1 MPERLY
7 ADIRKWS
14 SRIDWALLA
23 FLLLVLDVKL
33 VVKLA
38 ALVLV
43 YVYRFNHQFGLRL
56 RNARLPLFYPLIIVT
71 GLLSSAP
78 TLFSGEPHY
87 WLVLLLGIAFWAAS
101 FLIIHQ
107 LKLFVER
114 TSAAR
119 LHATIQLF
127 FVLNILAST
136 FNLLAIFREIGLVN
150 PYRYQGQY
158 QKYFIGTG
166 DFIRGITFDTSTTNA
181 MICAAGVIY
190 AICRRQLALA
200 LGCMI
205 VLLLTGSNFTNLA
218 LIACLVWLFVF
229 RSDRY
234 QKTISVLFP
243 ALLVVFLTNI
253 SPQNNKYSF
262 NILSKVWTGKNDAP
276 LKPAVL
282 LPIEQRPDSLL
293 SPEEKKYKLAKQYL
307 DSAGKALREKETG
320 IQVAQ
325 LHAERPT
332 IPQPNIHAPEFQHR
346 QDTNATRL
354 QVIQLSHQLQIDT
367 LKTVQQLDVK
377 KANGKVE
384 SLRYAIAYF
393 RRHPQKIILGDGIGN
408 FSSKL
413 AFRATGLGIAGGY
426 PAKYVYINKDF
437 EANQLAVYL
446 DFFSRDS
453 GLHSVVNTPNSVYL
467 QLFTEYGIVGVALFL
482 LAYVGFFIR
491 HARGMSYGFGLLLLL
506 MLACFV
512 DYWFEQLSAFIL
524 IEFLIFLNRK
534 DHVGAR

>member
-1 MPERLY
+1 MPERLF
-7 ADIRKWS
+7 ANITRWA

-43 YVYRFNHQFGLRL
+43 YVYRFNLRFGLRL
-56 RNARLPLFYPLIIVT
+56 RHSRLPLFYPLIIAT
-71 GLLSSAP
+71 GLLSSSR
-78 TLFSGEPHY
+78 TLFSGESNY

-107 LKLFVER
+107 LKLFVEQ
-114 TSAAR
+114 TPVAR
-119 LHATIQLF
+119 LHATIHLF
-127 FVLNILAST
+127 FVLNIIASAV
-136 FNLLAIFREIGLVN
+136 NLLAIFREIGLVN

-190 AICRRQLALA
+190 AICSRKLALA

-218 LIACLVWLFVF
+218 LMACLIWLFIF
-229 RSDRY
+229 KSDRY
-234 QKTISVLFP
+234 QKAICVLYP
-243 ALLVVFLTNI
+243 ALLVIFLTNI

-262 NILSKVWTGKNDAP
+262 NVLSKVWTGKNDAA

-282 LPIEQRPDSLL
+282 LPVEQRPDSIL

-307 DSAGKALREKETG
+307 DSAGKALREKEAG
-320 IQVAQ
+320 IQLAVQ
-325 LHAERPT
+325 HSERPS

-354 QVIQLSHQLQIDT
+354 QVIQLSRQLQIDT

-377 KANGKVE
+377 KANGKVQ
-384 SLRYAIAYF
+384 SVCYAATYF
-393 RRHPQKIILGDGIGN
+393 RQHPQKLILGDGIGN

-467 QLFTEYGIVGVALFL
+467 QLFTEYGIVGIALFFL
-482 LAYVGFFIR
+482 SYVGFFVR
-491 HARGMSYGFGLLLLL
+491 RARGMSYGFGVLLLL

-512 DYWFEQLSAFIL
+512 DYWFEQLSAFVL
-524 IEFLIFLNRK
+524 IEFLIFLNMK
-534 DHVGAR
+534 DDAAAR